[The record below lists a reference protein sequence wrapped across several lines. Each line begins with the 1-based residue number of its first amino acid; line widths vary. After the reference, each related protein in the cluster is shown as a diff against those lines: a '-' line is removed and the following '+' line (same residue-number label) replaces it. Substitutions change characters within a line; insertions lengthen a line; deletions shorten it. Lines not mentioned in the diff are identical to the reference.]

1 MLSVSWHAGEL
12 HINEII
18 QYTVFCVSCFLLTKI
33 SMTLI
38 HAIACIS
45 YLILCSC
52 PLYEQIST
60 DTSLILSMGIWVVA
74 SLEAIMKNA
83 TMYILA
89 LISRWTHVLTSLEYI
104 SGGLNAES
112 QWLKET
118 AEWFFQSVCAILYS
132 YQQGLSLSLLNY
144 RFQFSV
150 EIFRLFIHLI
160 HLFFQNI

>member
-1 MLSVSWHAGEL
+1 MKSTPILNFLYNPSIHVIATQGRHKTFPVSQKVPFCPLPINIHSPEVISTLIFVISWPACEL

-38 HAIACIS
+38 HAVVCIS

-60 DTSLILSMGIWVVA
+60 DTSLILLMGIWVVA

-112 QWLKET
+112 Q
-118 AEWFFQSVCAILYS
+118 
-132 YQQGLSLSLLNY
+132 
-144 RFQFSV
+144 
-150 EIFRLFIHLI
+150 
-160 HLFFQNI
+160 